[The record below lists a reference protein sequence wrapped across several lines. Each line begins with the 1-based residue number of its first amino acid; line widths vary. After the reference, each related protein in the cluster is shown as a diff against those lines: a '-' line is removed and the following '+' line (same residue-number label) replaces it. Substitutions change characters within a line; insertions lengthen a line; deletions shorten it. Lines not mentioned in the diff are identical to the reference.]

1 MASAISR
8 NMRRKKS
15 VGLSD
20 DEDDWSNIS
29 DQASR
34 KRAQNRLAQ
43 RRHRQI
49 VGEKLQMLEQL
60 TAQQKH
66 AQQVSLCSRPE
77 DLGSQ
82 TIWSTSNGSGQ
93 DAGCAPPI
101 TKLGELG
108 PNNSTMSAPPTGP
121 ATVNEDPFNQNTFL
135 SDNLTESMVATHSNP
150 QSFPWGQG
158 NTDEERAGNK
168 TLQSY
173 TANLLGRGMTYSS
186 ANTHGTSDNCHSE
199 FCQNTSRFT
208 CSAAQQS
215 PSTNYFEAPSI
226 SIPGLQPISESGR
239 PSSSSTQSAQRSRSL
254 VDSSQRSW
262 GSPSTSLSSNDRSRM
277 SDSSIDSSNSRGARV
292 EGAIEAIRSFG
303 FDSIDDLATQ
313 YYAGDLHDRPNI
325 LHRRRLSRRRGLI
338 DLLRAIREDADT
350 TWTEWEAATY
360 KDEIVRSAE
369 KVLDDEICQFIKVYG
384 LGENSNATHEEKK
397 GMFQNGLP
405 TLFGLLSVL
414 ELSAQTRGNT
424 ARRAMT
430 IEAMSLL
437 LYGTV
442 SPGPENSCI

>member
-1 MASAISR
+1 MEHANSR

-20 DEDDWSNIS
+20 DEDNWSNIS

-66 AQQVSLCSRPE
+66 AQQVSLGSRPE

-82 TIWSTSNGSGQ
+82 NMWTTSNGPGQ

-101 TKLGELG
+101 TKLVELG
-108 PNNSTMSAPPTGP
+108 PNNTTMTAPPTGP

-135 SDNLTESMVATHSNP
+135 PDILPESMVATHSNP

-158 NTDEERAGNK
+158 NTDEERAGSK

-173 TANLLGRGMTYSS
+173 PTSLVGRGMTYPS

-199 FCQNTSRFT
+199 ICQNTSRFT
-208 CSAAQQS
+208 CSTTQQS
-215 PSTNYFEAPSI
+215 PPTNYFEAPSLNI
-226 SIPGLQPISESGR
+226 LGLQHISESGR
-239 PSSSSTQSAQRSRSL
+239 LSSSSTQSAQRRSL
-254 VDSSQRSW
+254 VEASQPQRPW
-262 GSPSTSLSSNDRSRM
+262 GSPSTTMSSKDMSSI
-277 SDSSIDSSNSRGARV
+277 SDSSIDVPNSRGARI

-338 DLLRAIREDADT
+338 DLLRAIREDADNN
-350 TWTEWEAATY
+350 WTEWEAAPY
-360 KDEIVRSAE
+360 KDEIVRSVE
-369 KVLDDEICQFIKVYG
+369 KVLDDEICQFIKVHG
-384 LGENSNATHEEKK
+384 NSNGSQEEKK
-397 GMFQNGLP
+397 GLFQNG
-405 TLFGLLSVL
+405 VRQ
-414 ELSAQTRGNT
+414 ERH
-424 ARRAMT
+424 
-430 IEAMSLL
+430 
-437 LYGTV
+437 
-442 SPGPENSCI
+442 